1 MDSTN
6 GETVQNIVNFVSN
19 STGIL
24 TLGFVSYYLLG
35 KSGQIASSF
44 LKYVFHSPGVGEV
57 THENKRKRKVGVVR
71 SELGDINFPLIKMN
85 SFDVNFGF
93 FTENFLQDTGFMKI
107 DDFNQS
113 YENNMSDMKHLK
125 NIGNY
130 WIMEARRPKDFM
142 GRNTV
147 HGYIESA
154 LDDVIYLFQIKNN
167 DIIDY
172 EEIIEDYDNGF
183 LDFANSAFLTSESSS
198 LDSTGDEVFTS
209 TNSTGEEETTPQE
222 MFQTASDSILDDQDF
237 CCVQDGECKIRSK
250 IL

>member
-1 MDSTN
+1 MDSSN
-6 GETVQNIVNFVSN
+6 GETVQNIVDFVSN

-24 TLGFVSYYLLG
+24 TLGFVTYYLLG
-35 KSGQIASSF
+35 KSGQIASSC
-44 LKYVFHSPGVGEV
+44 LKYVFHTPGVGEV
-57 THENKRKRKVGVVR
+57 THENKRKTKVGVVR

-107 DDFNQS
+107 DEFNQL
-113 YENNMSDMKHLK
+113 YENNMSDMVHLK
-125 NIGNY
+125 NIGSY
-130 WIMEARRPKDFM
+130 WVLEARRPKDFM

-154 LDDVIYLFQIKNN
+154 LDDIIYLFQIEKN

-172 EEIIEDYDNGF
+172 EEIIQDYDNGF
-183 LDFANSAFLTSESSS
+183 LDFANSAFPPEETTSSESV
-198 LDSTGDEVFTS
+198 GDEG
-209 TNSTGEEETTPQE
+209 STGEVETTLPQE
-222 MFQTASDSILDDQDF
+222 MFQTASDSLLDDQEF
-237 CCVQDGECKIRSK
+237 CCVQEGECKIRSK